1 VKASRPPINQIGATP
16 FCLTPDSQLPEQLIR
31 RCDEAL
37 SKAGSPA
44 LAGLPKRTGVFGAGA
59 SLPQFLS
66 ELTVTLNSLICDQDT
81 IILASPQDVFP

>member
-1 VKASRPPINQIGATP
+1 VKASRPPINEIGAAL
-16 FCLTPDSQLPEQLIR
+16 FCRKPEFQLPENLIH

-44 LAGLPKRTGVFGAGA
+44 FAGLPKRTGVFGAGA

-66 ELTVTLNSLICDQDT
+66 ELTATLNSLIWDKPK
-81 IILASPQDVFP
+81 IMAGSPQDFFP